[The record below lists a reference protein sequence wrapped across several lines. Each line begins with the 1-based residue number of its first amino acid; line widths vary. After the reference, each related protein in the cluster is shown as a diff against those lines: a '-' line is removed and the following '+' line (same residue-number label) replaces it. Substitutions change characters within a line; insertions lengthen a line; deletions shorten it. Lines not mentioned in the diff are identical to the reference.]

1 MKVVAFNSS
10 SRKGG
15 NTEAALTI
23 VCDELNKEGIET
35 EIIQIGGKLL
45 RGCIGC
51 RKCYENQNQKC
62 VFDDDGMNDYI
73 SKMIEADGI
82 ILGSPVYFSDL
93 TPQMKA
99 LMDRAGYVTRANG
112 HLLKRK
118 VGAAVA
124 AVRRA
129 GAIHTLDSMQHFLL
143 INQMVVPG
151 SSYWNLVVARD
162 PGDVEKDEE
171 GVNTLKT
178 LGQNMAWLMKKTAE

>member
-1 MKVVAFNSS
+1 MKVNGS
-10 SRKGG
+10 SRAGG
-15 NTEAALTI
+15 NTEAALKM

-35 EIIQIGGKLL
+35 EIIRIGHKQF

-51 RKCYENQNQKC
+51 RKCSETQNNKC
-62 VFDDDGMNDYI
+62 IFDDDGMNDLI
-73 SKMIEADGI
+73 AKIIEADGI

-93 TPQMKA
+93 TPQIKA

-112 HLLKRK
+112 HLLRRK

-143 INQMVVPG
+143 VNEVIVPG
-151 SSYWNLVVARD
+151 SSYWNLVLARD
-162 PGDVEKDEE
+162 IGEASKDEE
-171 GVNTLKT
+171 GVNTMIT
-178 LGQNMAWLMKKTAE
+178 LGQNMAWLMKKINA